1 MESSSLLAAAGAFL
15 WPLGACSAVAVFVAT
30 ERALALVPGRT
41 VASGYRAGLALPPVL
56 PGSVA
61 FRLVALRR
69 SGVRGE
75 ALRRAAESEVVGLQR
90 GLFLL
95 DSVVAIAPLLGL
107 LGTVTGLADVF
118 VSGATPEPGRL
129 ASGFGLAL
137 STTVMGLG
145 VAIPAQFA
153 ANALYR
159 RVEIVADQ
167 LGALA
172 ATLSETDPAP

>member
-1 MESSSLLAAAGAFL
+1 MESPSLLAAAGAFL

-30 ERALALVPGRT
+30 ERALALVPSRT
-41 VASGYRAGLALPPVL
+41 VPSAWREGAATG
-56 PGSVA
+56 A
-61 FRLVALRR
+61 FRAASSAGRLLALRR
-69 SGVRGE
+69 RGVRGE

-95 DSVVAIAPLLGL
+95 DSVVAIAPLIGL

-118 VSGATPEPGRL
+118 VSGAAPEPGRL

-145 VAIPAQFA
+145 VAIPAQLA

-159 RVEIVADQ
+159 RVEVVADR

-172 ATLSETDPAP
+172 ASLSETEPAP